1 MFQQVY
7 DPVGGSL
14 LLSALCAALP
24 LLTMFILLGWFRVT
38 PHRAAL
44 VSLLVC
50 IGVALFGYG
59 MPISTT
65 LNTGI
70 YGSAFSVLTVLWII
84 VNAIWLYNLTV
95 KSGHFAT
102 LKDSFALIS
111 PDPRIQ
117 AILIAYNFGALMEA
131 LAGAGTPIAISGA
144 MLLAIGMR
152 PIKAAVLALVA
163 NTAPVAFGALA
174 VPITTLAQVTGI
186 PFEHLGA
193 IVGHQTP
200 LIAAF
205 VPLILVWLTD
215 SKRGLTQVWPAA
227 VVAGV
232 GFGLSQWASATFI
245 SVALADVIGA
255 LGSAFA
261 LILFLKVWRCPSPD
275 SASDMDASSS
285 TAEHSRGARDTAA
298 PVHEAIPHSVGA
310 YLPPGTVVR
319 PTTGSMFQAYL
330 PYILII
336 AIFSLAQM
344 QVVKQ
349 WLSVGTF
356 SFAWPGLS
364 ITNAAGAKVG
374 TMFTL
379 NSLSATGSLLL
390 LSGIL
395 SAILLRI
402 DARTAIVTYRET
414 VYQLRWAIPTV
425 LCVLAIAFIMNYSGQ
440 TVTLGVWLAQTG
452 SAFAFLSPV
461 IGWIG
466 VAVTGSDNSAN
477 ALFGAL
483 QVAAANATGL
493 NPALLAAANAS
504 GGVLGKMI
512 SPQSLAVGAAAV
524 GIIGQEG
531 LIFRKVIGWSLLLL
545 AVLSLLVYLQTNV
558 LAWMVP

>member
-1 MFQQVY
+1 MFQQIY

-14 LLSALCAALP
+14 FLSSLCAALP
-24 LLTMFILLGWFRVT
+24 LLTMFIMLGWLRVT
-38 PHRAAL
+38 PHLAAL
-44 VSLLVC
+44 ASLAVC
-50 IGVALFGYG
+50 ILVALFAYR
-59 MPISTT
+59 MPLGAT
-65 LNTGI
+65 LNSGV
-70 YGSAFSVLTVLWII
+70 YGAAFSVLTVLWII

-95 KSGHFAT
+95 KSGHFAI
-102 LKDSFALIS
+102 LKDSFAMIS

-144 MLLAIGMR
+144 MLLAIGIR

-174 VPITTLAQVTGI
+174 VPITTLAQVTNI
-186 PFEHLGA
+186 PFDHLGA

-200 LIAAF
+200 LVAAF
-205 VPLILVWLTD
+205 VPLILVGLMD
-215 SKRGLTQVWPAA
+215 GKRGLAQVWPAA
-227 VVAGV
+227 IVSGV
-232 GFGLSQWASATFI
+232 GFGVSQWASATYI

-255 LGSAFA
+255 LGSAAA
-261 LILFLKVWRCPSPD
+261 LIVFLKVWTCPRADAIDGMVPGAVNSVQAGHGPL
-275 SASDMDASSS
+275 SAPHAQ
-285 TAEHSRGARDTAA
+285 
-298 PVHEAIPHSVGA
+298 PHSVGA
-310 YLPPGTVVR
+310 YLPPGTLLR
-319 PTTGSMFQAYL
+319 PTTGAMLQAYL

-336 AIFSLAQM
+336 AIFALAQM

-349 WLSVGTF
+349 WLSVGTV
-356 SFAWPGLS
+356 SFPWPGLS

-374 TMFTL
+374 TSFTL

-390 LSGIL
+390 FAGIL
-395 SAILLRI
+395 SALLLRVS
-402 DARTAIVTYRET
+402 AKTAVVTYGET
-414 VYQLRWAIPTV
+414 IRQLRWAIPTV

-452 SAFAFLSPV
+452 PAFAFLSPV

-531 LIFRKVIGWSLLLL
+531 LIFRKVIGWSVLLL
-545 AVLSLLVYLQTNV
+545 AALSVLVYLQTGP
-558 LAWMVP
+558 LAWMLPH

>member
-1 MFQQVY
+1 MFQQIY

-14 LLSALCAALP
+14 FLSSLCAALP
-24 LLTMFILLGWFRVT
+24 LLAMFIMLGWLRVA
-38 PHRAAL
+38 PHLAAL
-44 VSLLVC
+44 VSLVVC
-50 IGVALFGYG
+50 ILVAVLAYR
-59 MPISTT
+59 MPVGAT
-65 LNTGI
+65 LNSGV
-70 YGSAFSVLTVLWII
+70 YGAAFSVLTVLWII

-95 KSGHFAT
+95 KSGHFAI
-102 LKDSFALIS
+102 LKDSFAMIS

-144 MLLAIGMR
+144 MLLAIGIR

-174 VPITTLAQVTGI
+174 VPITTLAQVTNI
-186 PFEHLGA
+186 PFDHLGA

-205 VPLILVWLTD
+205 VPLILVGLMD
-215 SKRGLTQVWPAA
+215 GKRGLAQVWPAA
-227 VVAGV
+227 IVSGV

-255 LGSAFA
+255 LGSAAA
-261 LILFLKVWRCPSPD
+261 LIVFLKVWRCPRPD
-275 SASDMDASSS
+275 SIDGMEP
-285 TAEHSRGARDTAA
+285 TAYGSGAQGNLSMAQ
-298 PVHEAIPHSVGA
+298 PHSVGA
-310 YLPPGTVVR
+310 WLPPGTPLR
-319 PTTGSMFQAYL
+319 PTTGAMLQAYL
-330 PYILII
+330 PYMLII
-336 AIFSLAQM
+336 AIFALAQM

-349 WLSVGTF
+349 WLAVGTV
-356 SFAWPGLS
+356 SFPWPGLS

-374 TMFTL
+374 TSFTL

-395 SAILLRI
+395 SALLLRVS
-402 DARTAIVTYRET
+402 AKTAIVTYGET
-414 VYQLRWAIPTV
+414 IRQLRWAIPTV

-452 SAFAFLSPV
+452 PAFAFLSPV

-531 LIFRKVIGWSLLLL
+531 LIFRKVIGWSVLLL
-545 AVLSLLVYLQTNV
+545 AVLSLLVYLQTGP
-558 LAWMVP
+558 LAWMLPH